1 MTLPRLDTLVS
12 YPAGALSSTGTVL
25 HTETVADGRR
35 VVLLD
40 NSACHPVD
48 SAWPDQPAD
57 RASLTVNG
65 TVLEVLDCLVGAT
78 DGAALFLGTDVP
90 VRKGTEGWAFVTAHI
105 VDDALATG
113 AGLVEGAEASIDVDA
128 DYRHA
133 LSVGHTAC
141 HLASLALNAEL
152 AGSWTKPVSTDTL
165 EHPNFDALAIE
176 TSRIDERGSVDVYRV
191 GKSLRKKGF
200 APARLVDDLGEVET
214 GVDARLSAWVAS
226 GPAASIERDGER
238 LTDRRYWTTTLDGHD
253 VSIPC
258 GGTHVAS
265 LTELNA
271 PQVTLRAQQSESAL
285 ELRMT
290 TRA

>member
-12 YPAGALSSTGTVL
+12 YPAGALRSSGTVL

-40 NSACHPVD
+40 SSACHPVD

-57 RASLTVNG
+57 RATITVNG
-65 TVLEVLDCLVGAT
+65 TVLDVLDCVVGAT
-78 DGAALFLGTDVP
+78 DGTALFLGAEVP
-90 VRKGTEGWAFVTAHI
+90 VRKGTEGWAFVTAHL
-105 VDDALATG
+105 VDDALATE
-113 AGLVEGAEASIDVDA
+113 AGLVEGAEASIAVDA

-152 AGSWTKPVSTDTL
+152 AGSWSKPASTDAL
-165 EHPNFDALAIE
+165 DQPNFDALAIE
-176 TSRIDERGSVDVYRV
+176 TSRIEERGSVDVYRV

-226 GPAASIERDGER
+226 GAAASVERDGER
-238 LTDRRYWTTTLDGHD
+238 LTDRRYWTTMLDGHA

-265 LTELNA
+265 LAELSA
-271 PQVTLRAQQSESAL
+271 PQVTLHAQQSESAL

>member
-1 MTLPRLDTLVS
+1 MTLPRLDTIVS
-12 YPAGALSSTGTVL
+12 YPSGALASTSTVL
-25 HTETVADGRR
+25 HTETLAEGRR
-35 VVLLD
+35 VVLLE

-57 RASLTVNG
+57 RATLTVNG
-65 TVLEVLDCLVGAT
+65 VVLEVLDCVVGAT
-78 DGAALFLGTDVP
+78 DGHALYLAADVP

-105 VDDALATG
+105 VDDARANE

-152 AGSWTKPVSTDTL
+152 AGSWSKPVSTDAL
-165 EHPNFDALAIE
+165 DHPNFDALAIE
-176 TSRIDERGSVDVYRV
+176 TSRIDERGSVDVYRI

-200 APARLVDDLGEVET
+200 GPTRLADDLGEVET
-214 GVDARLSAWVAS
+214 GVDARLAAWVAS
-226 GPAASIERDGER
+226 GAAASVERDGEH
-238 LTDRRYWTTTLDGHD
+238 LTDRRYWTTTLDGQA

-265 LTELNA
+265 LAELAA
-271 PQVTLRAQQSESAL
+271 PLVTLHALQSDTAL